1 MGYRDILVHVP
12 LLGSEH
18 QVELALT
25 LAKQFDAH
33 ITGICILPDAAMLR
47 SAVQNP
53 LIRLNKTEV
62 ADIIE
67 REYKDAAA
75 VEQRFSSAADE
86 AAVSH
91 DWVTGEGDPADV
103 LIHAARLYDF
113 AIVEQCRAGADLLW
127 GAATQLALSGR
138 PTLILPT
145 EWSQAELP
153 KRILVAWNGSAQSA
167 AAVRNAIPLLK
178 ISTEVTLLVGQN
190 REALPLWMRLP
201 PIEVDQYLLRHGV
214 NVRATNLE
222 APDAEAGDA
231 ILKSA
236 QRSKAELIVM
246 GAFGRSRF
254 REWVLGGA
262 TRHVLEH
269 MTIPV
274 LMAH

>member
-1 MGYRDILVHVP
+1 MGYRDVLVHVP

-25 LAKQFDAH
+25 LAKRFDAH

-53 LIRLNKTEV
+53 LIRLNETEV

-75 VEQRFSSAADE
+75 VEQRFSSVADE
-86 AAVSH
+86 ARVSH

-103 LIHAARLYDF
+103 LIHAARLYDL

-145 EWSQAELP
+145 EWSQADLP

-167 AAVRNAIPLLK
+167 SAVRNALPLLK
-178 ISTEVTLLVGQN
+178 ISSEVTLLIGQN

-201 PIEVDQYLLRHGV
+201 PINVDQYLLRHGV
-214 NVRATNLE
+214 NVSATTLE
-222 APDAEAGDA
+222 APDAEAGAA

-236 QRSKAELIVM
+236 QRSKAELVVM

-269 MTIPV
+269 MTMPV
-274 LMAH
+274 FMAH

>member
-1 MGYRDILVHVP
+1 MGYRDVLVRVP

-25 LAKQFDAH
+25 LAKRFDAH
-33 ITGICILPDAAMLR
+33 LTGICILPDAAMLR

-62 ADIIE
+62 LDIIE

-75 VEQRFSSAADE
+75 AEQRFSSTADE
-86 AAVSH
+86 VGVSH

-103 LIHAARLYDF
+103 LIHAARLYDL
-113 AIVEQCRAGADLLW
+113 AIVGQCRAGADLLW

-145 EWSQAELP
+145 EWSQAEMP

-167 AAVRNAIPLLK
+167 AAVRNALPLLK
-178 ISTEVTLLVGQN
+178 MSSEVTLLAGQN

-222 APDAEAGDA
+222 VPDAEAGDA

-236 QRSKAELIVM
+236 QSSKAELIVM

-274 LMAH
+274 FMAH